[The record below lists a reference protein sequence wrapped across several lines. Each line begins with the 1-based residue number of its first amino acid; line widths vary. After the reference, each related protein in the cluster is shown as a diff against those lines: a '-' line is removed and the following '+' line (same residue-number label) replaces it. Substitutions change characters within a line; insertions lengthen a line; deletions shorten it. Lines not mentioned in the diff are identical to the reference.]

1 MLENPTSA
9 AAAAADPAAVVKRYA
24 PPNQRNR
31 PLNRRKSS
39 DRFDRTNNLH
49 GNDLEKNQIAS
60 SRGIVVIDHGD
71 AGSSSLLNENSH
83 PRFIALEGC
92 CSSQAF
98 ELLNNRWA
106 AAMHCFNDSSID
118 LSERPV
124 MYSGSGSAWGH
135 FRLPHQLMAPAG
147 GAGSLGSSMDFL
159 TELRRL
165 KHNSNVSSRT

>member
-1 MLENPTSA
+1 MLGHISNI
-9 AAAAADPAAVVKRYA
+9 VK
-24 PPNQRNR
+24 NVIV
-31 PLNRRKSS
+31 S

-98 ELLNNRWA
+98 ELLNNR
-106 AAMHCFNDSSID
+106 MYLQVF
-118 LSERPV
+118 ER
-124 MYSGSGSAWGH
+124 
-135 FRLPHQLMAPAG
+135 
-147 GAGSLGSSMDFL
+147 
-159 TELRRL
+159 ELL
-165 KHNSNVSSRT
+165 YLVQE

>member
-9 AAAAADPAAVVKRYA
+9 AADPASVVKRYA

-31 PLNRRKSS
+31 PLNRRKSAE
-39 DRFDRTNNLH
+39 RFDRTNNLH

-60 SRGIVVIDHGD
+60 SRGTVIDHGD
-71 AGSSSLLNENSH
+71 GGSSSLLNENSH
-83 PRFIALEGC
+83 PWFIALEGC

-98 ELLNNRWA
+98 DLLNNRWA
-106 AAMHCFNDSSID
+106 ATMHCFNDSSID

-124 MYSGSGSAWGH
+124 MYSGSGAAWGH

-147 GAGSLGSSMDFL
+147 GAGSPVSSMDFL
-159 TELRRL
+159 SELCRL
-165 KHNSNVSSRT
+165 KHNSNVSSGI